1 MARVQS
7 RDGSQLPCSPGGRGR
22 HGVTGAAHRLRT
34 AYRALDGDQRFAAV
48 AAIGLLVAMF
58 LPWYEK
64 NVVVAGSRTFAS
76 DSISAF
82 GAVSFVE
89 AAIFLVAAGV
99 IALLL
104 ARADDRPFHLP
115 GGDGTVIFVAGL
127 WASALI
133 FYRVFDR
140 PNVSGEGG
148 TVGIQWGFF
157 VAFVAAGAL
166 AFAGQRIRVAGRP
179 EPRLPAA
186 EQDAPPP
193 EPDRAASRSRARS
206 RVREDMQ
213 TAVVPRSD
221 TQTGTVAPDSAET
234 EIVARDQAQTEVV
247 AHDARPATRDRK
259 VTREDAR
266 QLSFDAPDDEPPLRP
281 GEIPRSREGG

>member
-1 MARVQS
+1 MAADHRS
-7 RDGSQLPCSPGGRGR
+7 RAYNPRHVSTLPQ
-22 HGVTGAAHRLRT
+22 RLRT
-34 AYRALDGDQRFAAV
+34 ASAALDRDQLFAAV
-48 AAIGLLVAMF
+48 AAIGLLLAMF

-64 NVVVAGSRTFAS
+64 NVVIAGAKSFVS

-104 ARADDRPFHLP
+104 ARADERPFHLP
-115 GGDGTVIFVAGL
+115 GGDGTVIFAAGL
-127 WASALI
+127 WATALI

-140 PNVSGEGG
+140 PDVSGEGG

-186 EQDAPPP
+186 ESDPSPPAPPAP
-193 EPDRAASRSRARS
+193 GSAEARSRARARS
-206 RVREDMQ
+206 LVRDDIGEEVA
-213 TAVVPRSD
+213 TAVVPHPD
-221 TQTGTVAPDSAET
+221 APT
-234 EIVARDQAQTEVV
+234 EEVAR
-247 AHDARPATRDRK
+247 RDRA
-259 VTREDAR
+259 VRREDAR
-266 QLSFDAPDDEPPLRP
+266 RLTFEAPGDEPDGDDVPAAPLRP
-281 GEIPRSREGG
+281 GEIPPSRRDAD

>member
-1 MARVQS
+1 VRT
-7 RDGSQLPCSPGGRGR
+7 LPK
-22 HGVTGAAHRLRT
+22 RLRA
-34 AYRALDGDQRFAAV
+34 AYAALDRDQRFAAF

-64 NVVVAGSRTFAS
+64 NVVIAGSKTFAS
-76 DSISAF
+76 DTISAF

-99 IALLL
+99 MVLLL
-104 ARADDRPFHLP
+104 ARADRRAFHLP
-115 GGDGTVIFVAGL
+115 GGDGTVIFAAGL

-140 PNVSGEGG
+140 PDVSGEGG

-186 EQDAPPP
+186 EPDSPPP
-193 EPDRAASRSRARS
+193 RTPAPGSAEARSRARA
-206 RVREDMQ
+206 RELVRDDVQ
-213 TAVVPRSD
+213 TAVVPHSD
-221 TQTGTVAPDSAET
+221 AL
-234 EIVARDQAQTEVV
+234 TEVV
-247 AHDARPATRDRK
+247 ARRDRR

-266 QLSFDAPDDEPPLRP
+266 RLTFEPPADDDPPPQP
-281 GEIPRSREGG
+281 GEVPRARGDGDG